1 VVATFAFVKLIQKPG
16 FGWWL
21 LYVLAMVGSLYTHYV
36 AFALFFVQAFLV
48 LVMLLGKKLSTRVIV
63 AWILAWA
70 AVVITYLPWARTP
83 AASIFIDDLTG
94 TREYIANRLLATL
107 NLPFKPILIAGIV
120 GLSILLIVAAI
131 VLSPRADRVR
141 QLAKTLRA
149 NRIVQGVLLFS
160 FFVLLIVSVYPRAY
174 SLKRQLLIFLP
185 LVLIFYAWF
194 WPWAREKRTVLVSMI
209 LLSLL
214 ASLINIIAI
223 PKNQWR
229 ETVAYLS
236 ANGQA
241 SDVVLLVPSYMD
253 WPFDYYNQGEFQI
266 ADVRPDEAKAKIPEL
281 AATTGRIWLISNQR
295 DIGDPKDAIRSL
307 LKQHGVMVDEVNYYN
322 IQMEL
327 FEILSAGDG

>member
-1 VVATFAFVKLIQKPG
+1 
-16 FGWWL
+16 
-21 LYVLAMVGSLYTHYV
+21 M
-36 AFALFFVQAFLV
+36 
-48 LVMLLGKKLSTRVIV
+48 
-63 AWILAWA
+63 
-70 AVVITYLPWARTP
+70 
-83 AASIFIDDLTG
+83 
-94 TREYIANRLLATL
+94 
-107 NLPFKPILIAGIV
+107 
-120 GLSILLIVAAI
+120 
-131 VLSPRADRVR
+131 
-141 QLAKTLRA
+141 LRA

-160 FFVLLIVSVYPRAY
+160 FIVLLIVSVYPRAY

-194 WPWAREKRTVLVSMI
+194 WPWARKKRTVLVSMI

-214 ASLINIIAI
+214 ASLVNIIAI

-266 ADVRPDEAKAKIPEL
+266 EEVRPDEAKVKIPDL

-327 FEILSAGDG
+327 FEIPSAGDG